1 MSFQNSIVK
10 LMVLLGGKI
19 MNQKKI
25 GDFLRKLR
33 HEKELTQIQLAE
45 ILFVSN
51 KSVSRWEKGKSLPDI
66 DILMKLAHFYDVS
79 LEELLD
85 GQRNEMANNTEST
98 ALKVAEFE
106 NEEKKKMKRI
116 TQILVLF
123 SMVLMLISYI
133 LSNYLNQND
142 IIDFIYGFCNGVTFA
157 TLALILIVTGRWG
170 FKIREFKERMSRR
183 N

>member
-1 MSFQNSIVK
+1 M
-10 LMVLLGGKI
+10 
-19 MNQKKI
+19 
-25 GDFLRKLR
+25 
-33 HEKELTQIQLAE
+33 AE

-85 GQRNEMANNTEST
+85 GQRNEMTDNVEST
-98 ALKVAEFE
+98 VLKVAELE

-123 SMVLMLISYI
+123 SMVLMIISYI
-133 LSNYLNQND
+133 LSNYLNKM
-142 IIDFIYGFCNGVTFA
+142 IS
-157 TLALILIVTGRWG
+157 LILFMDFVMG
-170 FKIREFKERMSRR
+170 
-183 N
+183 

>member
-1 MSFQNSIVK
+1 
-10 LMVLLGGKI
+10 

-33 HEKELTQIQLAE
+33 HEKELTQIQLAD

-51 KSVSRWEKGKSLPDI
+51 KSISRWEKGKGLPDI
-66 DILMKLAHFYDVS
+66 DILIELARFYGVS

-85 GQRNEMANNTEST
+85 GQRNEMTDNVEST
-98 ALKVAEFE
+98 VLKVAELE
-106 NEEKKKMKRI
+106 NEEKKKMKKI

-123 SMVLMLISYI
+123 SMVLMIISYI

-170 FKIREFKERMSRR
+170 LKIREFKEHTTNRD
-183 N
+183 

>member
-1 MSFQNSIVK
+1 
-10 LMVLLGGKI
+10 
-19 MNQKKI
+19 MNQIKI

-33 HEKELTQIQLAE
+33 HEKELTQIQLAD

-51 KSVSRWEKGKSLPDI
+51 KSISRWEKGKGLPDI
-66 DILMKLAHFYDVS
+66 DILIELARFYGVS
-79 LEELLD
+79 LEELLV
-85 GQRNEMANNTEST
+85 GQGNEMTDNVEST
-98 ALKVAEFE
+98 VLKVAELE
-106 NEEKKKMKRI
+106 NEEKKKMKKI

-123 SMVLMLISYI
+123 SMVLMIISYI

-170 FKIREFKERMSRR
+170 LKIREFKDGSLTAIFINELHFSA
-183 N
+183 

>member
-1 MSFQNSIVK
+1 MA
-10 LMVLLGGKI
+10 
-19 MNQKKI
+19 
-25 GDFLRKLR
+25 D
-33 HEKELTQIQLAE
+33 

-51 KSVSRWEKGKSLPDI
+51 KSISRWEKGKGLPDI
-66 DILMKLAHFYDVS
+66 DILIELARFYGVS

-85 GQRNEMANNTEST
+85 GQRNEMTDNVEST
-98 ALKVAEFE
+98 VLKVAELE
-106 NEEKKKMKRI
+106 NEEKKKMKKI

-123 SMVLMLISYI
+123 SMVLMIISYI

-170 FKIREFKERMSRR
+170 LKIREFKERTTNRD
-183 N
+183 

>member
-1 MSFQNSIVK
+1 
-10 LMVLLGGKI
+10 

-33 HEKELTQIQLAE
+33 HEKELTQIQLAD

-51 KSVSRWEKGKSLPDI
+51 KSISRWEKGKGLPDI
-66 DILMKLAHFYDVS
+66 DILIELARFYGVS

-85 GQRNEMANNTEST
+85 GQRNEMTDNVEST
-98 ALKVAEFE
+98 VLKVAELE
-106 NEEKKKMKRI
+106 NEEKKKMKKI

-123 SMVLMLISYI
+123 SMVLMIISYI

-142 IIDFIYGFCNGVTFA
+142 IVDFIYGFCNGVTFA

-170 FKIREFKERMSRR
+170 LRIREFKERITKRD
-183 N
+183 

>member
-1 MSFQNSIVK
+1 
-10 LMVLLGGKI
+10 

-33 HEKELTQIQLAE
+33 HEKELTQIQLAD

-51 KSVSRWEKGKSLPDI
+51 KSISRWEKGKGLPDI
-66 DILMKLAHFYDVS
+66 DILIELARFYGVS
-79 LEELLD
+79 LEELLV
-85 GQRNEMANNTEST
+85 GQGNEMTDNVEST
-98 ALKVAEFE
+98 VLKVAELE
-106 NEEKKKMKRI
+106 NEEKKKMKKI

-123 SMVLMLISYI
+123 SMVLMIVSYI

-170 FKIREFKERMSRR
+170 LKIREFKERITSRD
-183 N
+183 

>member
-1 MSFQNSIVK
+1 
-10 LMVLLGGKI
+10 

-33 HEKELTQIQLAE
+33 HEKELTQIQLAD

-51 KSVSRWEKGKSLPDI
+51 KSISRWEKGKGLPDI
-66 DILMKLAHFYDVS
+66 DILIELARFYGMS

-85 GQRNEMANNTEST
+85 GQRNEMTDNVEST
-98 ALKVAEFE
+98 VLKVAELE
-106 NEEKKKMKRI
+106 NEEKKKMKKI

-123 SMVLMLISYI
+123 SMVLMIVSYI

-170 FKIREFKERMSRR
+170 LKIREFKEHITNRD
-183 N
+183 

>member
-1 MSFQNSIVK
+1 
-10 LMVLLGGKI
+10 
-19 MNQKKI
+19 
-25 GDFLRKLR
+25 
-33 HEKELTQIQLAE
+33 
-45 ILFVSN
+45 
-51 KSVSRWEKGKSLPDI
+51 
-66 DILMKLAHFYDVS
+66 MKLAHFYDVS

-170 FKIREFKERMSRR
+170 LKIREFKERITSRD
-183 N
+183 

>member
-1 MSFQNSIVK
+1 
-10 LMVLLGGKI
+10 
-19 MNQKKI
+19 MNQIKI

-33 HEKELTQIQLAE
+33 HEKELTQIQLAD

-51 KSVSRWEKGKSLPDI
+51 KSISRWEKGKGLPDI
-66 DILMKLAHFYDVS
+66 DILIELARFYGVS
-79 LEELLD
+79 LEELLV
-85 GQRNEMANNTEST
+85 GQGNEMTDNVEST
-98 ALKVAEFE
+98 VLKVAELE
-106 NEEKKKMKRI
+106 NEEKKKMKKI

-123 SMVLMLISYI
+123 SMVLMIISYI

-170 FKIREFKERMSRR
+170 LKIREFKERITSRD
-183 N
+183 

>member
-1 MSFQNSIVK
+1 
-10 LMVLLGGKI
+10 

-33 HEKELTQIQLAE
+33 HEKELTQIQLAD

-51 KSVSRWEKGKSLPDI
+51 KSISRWEKGKGLPDI
-66 DILMKLAHFYDVS
+66 DILIELARFYGVS

-85 GQRNEMANNTEST
+85 GQRNEMTDNVEST
-98 ALKVAEFE
+98 VLKVAELE
-106 NEEKKKMKRI
+106 NEEKKKMKKI

-123 SMVLMLISYI
+123 SMALMIISYI

-170 FKIREFKERMSRR
+170 LKIREFKERTTNRD
-183 N
+183 

>member
-1 MSFQNSIVK
+1 
-10 LMVLLGGKI
+10 

-33 HEKELTQIQLAE
+33 HEKELTQIQLAD

-51 KSVSRWEKGKSLPDI
+51 KSISRWEKGKGLPDI
-66 DILMKLAHFYDVS
+66 DILIELARFYGVS

-85 GQRNEMANNTEST
+85 GQRNEMTDNVEST
-98 ALKVAEFE
+98 VLKVAELE
-106 NEEKKKMKRI
+106 NEEKKKMKKI

-123 SMVLMLISYI
+123 SMVLMIISYI

-142 IIDFIYGFCNGVTFA
+142 IIDFIY
-157 TLALILIVTGRWG
+157 
-170 FKIREFKERMSRR
+170 
-183 N
+183 

>member
-1 MSFQNSIVK
+1 
-10 LMVLLGGKI
+10 

-106 NEEKKKMKRI
+106 NEEKKKMGSRNC
-116 TQILVLF
+116 VF
-123 SMVLMLISYI
+123 
-133 LSNYLNQND
+133 
-142 IIDFIYGFCNGVTFA
+142 FCACAGGGIRSGLCGLQTA
-157 TLALILIVTGRWG
+157 DAGTDSGKDGR
-170 FKIREFKERMSRR
+170 
-183 N
+183 

>member
-1 MSFQNSIVK
+1 MA
-10 LMVLLGGKI
+10 
-19 MNQKKI
+19 
-25 GDFLRKLR
+25 D
-33 HEKELTQIQLAE
+33 

-51 KSVSRWEKGKSLPDI
+51 KSISRWEKGKGLPDI
-66 DILMKLAHFYDVS
+66 DILIELARFYGVS

-85 GQRNEMANNTEST
+85 GQRNEMTDNVEST
-98 ALKVAEFE
+98 VLKVAELE
-106 NEEKKKMKRI
+106 NEEKKKMKKI

-123 SMVLMLISYI
+123 SMVLMIISYI

-170 FKIREFKERMSRR
+170 LKIREFKERITNRD
-183 N
+183 

>member
-1 MSFQNSIVK
+1 
-10 LMVLLGGKI
+10 

-33 HEKELTQIQLAE
+33 HEKELTQIQLAD

-51 KSVSRWEKGKSLPDI
+51 KSISRWEKGKGLPDI
-66 DILMKLAHFYDVS
+66 DILIELARFYGVS

-85 GQRNEMANNTEST
+85 GQRNEMTDNVEST
-98 ALKVAEFE
+98 VLKVAEFE

-123 SMVLMLISYI
+123 SMVLIISYI

-170 FKIREFKERMSRR
+170 LKIREFKERITSRD
-183 N
+183 

>member
-1 MSFQNSIVK
+1 
-10 LMVLLGGKI
+10 

-25 GDFLRKLR
+25 GDFLIKLR
-33 HEKELTQIQLAE
+33 HEKELTQIQLAD

-51 KSVSRWEKGKSLPDI
+51 KSISRWEKGKGLPDI
-66 DILMKLAHFYDVS
+66 DILIELARFYGMS

-85 GQRNEMANNTEST
+85 GQRNEMTDNVEST
-98 ALKVAEFE
+98 VLKVAELE
-106 NEEKKKMKRI
+106 NEEKKKMKKI

-142 IIDFIYGFCNGVTFA
+142 IIDFIYGFCNGVTFV

-170 FKIREFKERMSRR
+170 LKIREFKEHITNRD
-183 N
+183 

>member
-1 MSFQNSIVK
+1 MA
-10 LMVLLGGKI
+10 
-19 MNQKKI
+19 
-25 GDFLRKLR
+25 D
-33 HEKELTQIQLAE
+33 

-51 KSVSRWEKGKSLPDI
+51 KSISRWEKGKGLPHI
-66 DILMKLAHFYDVS
+66 DILIELARFYGVS

-85 GQRNEMANNTEST
+85 GQRNEMTDNVEST
-98 ALKVAEFE
+98 VLKVAELE
-106 NEEKKKMKRI
+106 NEEKKKIKKI

-170 FKIREFKERMSRR
+170 LKIREFKERITNRD
-183 N
+183 

>member
-1 MSFQNSIVK
+1 M
-10 LMVLLGGKI
+10 
-19 MNQKKI
+19 
-25 GDFLRKLR
+25 
-33 HEKELTQIQLAE
+33 ELA
-45 ILFVSN
+45 
-51 KSVSRWEKGKSLPDI
+51 R
-66 DILMKLAHFYDVS
+66 FYDVS

-85 GQRNEMANNTEST
+85 GQRNEMANNVEST
-98 ALKVAEFE
+98 VLKVAEFE
-106 NEEKKKMKRI
+106 NEEKKKIKKI

-123 SMVLMLISYI
+123 SMVLMLVSYI

>member
-1 MSFQNSIVK
+1 MA
-10 LMVLLGGKI
+10 
-19 MNQKKI
+19 
-25 GDFLRKLR
+25 D
-33 HEKELTQIQLAE
+33 

-51 KSVSRWEKGKSLPDI
+51 KSISRWEKGKGLPDI
-66 DILMKLAHFYDVS
+66 DILIELARFYGVS

-85 GQRNEMANNTEST
+85 GQRNEMTDNVEST
-98 ALKVAEFE
+98 VLKVAELE
-106 NEEKKKMKRI
+106 NEEKKKIKKI

-123 SMVLMLISYI
+123 SMVLMIISYI

-170 FKIREFKERMSRR
+170 LKIREFKEHITSRD
-183 N
+183 

>member
-1 MSFQNSIVK
+1 MA
-10 LMVLLGGKI
+10 
-19 MNQKKI
+19 
-25 GDFLRKLR
+25 D
-33 HEKELTQIQLAE
+33 

-51 KSVSRWEKGKSLPDI
+51 KSISRWEKGKGLPDI
-66 DILMKLAHFYDVS
+66 DILIELARFYGVS

-85 GQRNEMANNTEST
+85 GQRNEMTDNVEST
-98 ALKVAEFE
+98 VLKVAELE
-106 NEEKKKMKRI
+106 NEEKKKIKKI

-123 SMVLMLISYI
+123 SMVLMIISYI

-170 FKIREFKERMSRR
+170 LKIREFKERITSRD
-183 N
+183 

>member
-1 MSFQNSIVK
+1 
-10 LMVLLGGKI
+10 
-19 MNQKKI
+19 MNQIKI

-33 HEKELTQIQLAE
+33 HEKELTQIQLAD

-51 KSVSRWEKGKSLPDI
+51 KSISRWEKGKGLPDI
-66 DILMKLAHFYDVS
+66 DILIELARFYGVS
-79 LEELLD
+79 LEELLV
-85 GQRNEMANNTEST
+85 GQGNEMTDNVEST
-98 ALKVAEFE
+98 VLKVAELE
-106 NEEKKKMKRI
+106 NEEKKKMKKI

-123 SMVLMLISYI
+123 SMVLMIISYI

-170 FKIREFKERMSRR
+170 LKIREFKERITNRD
-183 N
+183 

>member
-1 MSFQNSIVK
+1 
-10 LMVLLGGKI
+10 

-33 HEKELTQIQLAE
+33 YEKELTQIQLAE

-85 GQRNEMANNTEST
+85 GQRNEMTDNMENTV
-98 ALKVAEFE
+98 LKVAEFE

-142 IIDFIYGFCNGVTFA
+142 IIDFIYFYKVHSVSFEFCC
-157 TLALILIVTGRWG
+157 LSLILTFTKPFLIG
-170 FKIREFKERMSRR
+170 
-183 N
+183 

>member
-1 MSFQNSIVK
+1 
-10 LMVLLGGKI
+10 

-33 HEKELTQIQLAE
+33 YEKELTQIQLAE

-106 NEEKKKMKRI
+106 NEEKKMKLGMELHGCFQSNEVAETWEKEFRELLQINGTAALYSVARGLVMSI
-116 TQILVLF
+116 TGQSYTGENIVLP
-123 SMVLMLISYI
+123 MVNVFRLHGE
-133 LSNYLNQND
+133 NE
-142 IIDFIYGFCNGVTFA
+142 
-157 TLALILIVTGRWG
+157 
-170 FKIREFKERMSRR
+170 K
-183 N
+183 

>member
-1 MSFQNSIVK
+1 
-10 LMVLLGGKI
+10 

-33 HEKELTQIQLAE
+33 HEKELTQIQLAD

-51 KSVSRWEKGKSLPDI
+51 KSISRWEKGKGLPDI
-66 DILMKLAHFYDVS
+66 DILIELARFYGVS

-85 GQRNEMANNTEST
+85 GQRNEMTDNVENTV
-98 ALKVAEFE
+98 LKVAELE
-106 NEEKKKMKRI
+106 NEEKKKMKNI

-123 SMVLMLISYI
+123 SMVLMIISYI
-133 LSNYLNQND
+133 LSNYLNKND

-157 TLALILIVTGRWG
+157 TLALTLIVTGRWG
-170 FKIREFKERMSRR
+170 LKIREFKERITKRD
-183 N
+183 

>member
-1 MSFQNSIVK
+1 
-10 LMVLLGGKI
+10 

-33 HEKELTQIQLAE
+33 NEKELTQIQLAD

-51 KSVSRWEKGKSLPDI
+51 KSISRWEKGKGLPDI
-66 DILMKLAHFYDVS
+66 DILIELARFYGVS

-85 GQRNEMANNTEST
+85 GQRNEMTDNVEST
-98 ALKVAEFE
+98 VLKVAELE
-106 NEEKKKMKRI
+106 NEEKKKMKKI

-123 SMVLMLISYI
+123 SMVLMIISYI

-170 FKIREFKERMSRR
+170 LKIREFKERTTNRD
-183 N
+183 